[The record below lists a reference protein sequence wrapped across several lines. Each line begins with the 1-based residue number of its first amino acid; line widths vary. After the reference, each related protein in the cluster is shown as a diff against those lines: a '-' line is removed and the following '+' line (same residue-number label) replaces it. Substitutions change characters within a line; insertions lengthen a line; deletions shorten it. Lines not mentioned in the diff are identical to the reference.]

1 MKLVERLEDFS
12 WALWLC
18 FFLIIGILNQLSL
31 LIHSLL
37 AHYLGIPA
45 FFVWTEEENACFSI
59 WCFETHRLEPN
70 SALNQ
75 ASQHHKEKGACYSSV
90 HR

>member
-12 WALWLC
+12 WVLWLFG
-18 FFLIIGILNQLSL
+18 FFLIIGMLNQLSL

-37 AHYLGIPA
+37 AHNLGIPA
-45 FFVWTEEENACFSI
+45 FVWTEENACFSI
-59 WCFETHRLEPN
+59 WCFEIHRLEPN
-70 SALNQ
+70 STLNQ
-75 ASQHHKEKGACYSSV
+75 ASQHHKEKVVCYSSV